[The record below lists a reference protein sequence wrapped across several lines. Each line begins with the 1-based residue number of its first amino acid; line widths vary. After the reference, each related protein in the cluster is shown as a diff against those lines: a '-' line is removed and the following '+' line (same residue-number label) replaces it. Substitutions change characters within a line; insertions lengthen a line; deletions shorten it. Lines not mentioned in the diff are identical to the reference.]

1 MLQLQTGLLV
11 GGLCAVGVAIS
22 PLVSAV
28 QLADGTRAFNHPP
41 QLIKSAATFS
51 SAGSTAAI
59 YSFTLTV
66 PADAGEPL
74 QKVSFQQAEGSEPV
88 QFRLKD
94 TTAYVGERLAGQE
107 LPVVASVQ
115 EQGAIVTFDPPIA
128 PGATVTIALRPT
140 RNPDFPGIY
149 QFGVTAFPEGEKVQG
164 QFLGFG
170 RFAIRRRRGV

>member
-1 MLQLQTGLLV
+1 MLQAKKGLIV
-11 GGLCAVGVAIS
+11 SGFCALSVAIA
-22 PLVSAV
+22 PLGLAV

-41 QLIKSAATFS
+41 QLVKSASTFS

-74 QKVSFQQAEGSEPV
+74 QKVAFQQAEGSEPV
-88 QFRLKD
+88 QFRLDD
-94 TTAYVGERLAGQE
+94 TTAYVGKRLSGKE

-115 EQGAIVTFDPPIA
+115 EQGAIVTFDPPIS

-140 RNPDFPGIY
+140 RNPNFPGIY
-149 QFGVTAFPEGEKVQG
+149 QFGVTAFPEGEKVRG